1 MNIRIIAAVPMMIV
15 IIVNNGMNIVFL
27 LSPFVLNVVKLYILG
42 YDFFTRNGI
51 TNIAISVKTKHTS
64 RQ

>member
-1 MNIRIIAAVPMMIV
+1 MNIRIIATVPMMIV

-27 LSPFVLNVVKLYILG
+27 LSPFLLNVAKLYILG

-51 TNIAISVKTKHTS
+51 TNIAISVKTKHKS